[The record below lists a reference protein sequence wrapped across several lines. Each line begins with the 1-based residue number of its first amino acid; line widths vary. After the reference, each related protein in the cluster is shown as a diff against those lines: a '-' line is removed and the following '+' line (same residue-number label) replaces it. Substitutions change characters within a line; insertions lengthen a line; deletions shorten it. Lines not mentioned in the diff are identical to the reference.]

1 MIKVN
6 VIPNNIRW
14 NKYLKNP
21 QNYLNNKIKLI
32 NKKNSLYKK
41 KLLIFSI
48 LLSDSKEIKKLNK
61 KFRNKNRSTDVLSFP
76 FYKKKQLKEN
86 LFKKKEM
93 YLGDVVIS
101 INNIKNRNN
110 KKEFFKEFNKLWIHG
125 LLHLFGYDHKFEK
138 DYKKMK
144 KIENKF
150 YKSLALNV

>member
-76 FYKKKQLKEN
+76 FYEKKQLKEN

-110 KKEFFKEFNKLWIHG
+110 KKEFFKELNKLWIHG

-150 YKSLALNV
+150 YKSLM

>member
-14 NKYLKNP
+14 KKYLKNP

-32 NKKNSLYKK
+32 NKKNGLYKK

-48 LLSDSKEIKKLNK
+48 ILSDYKEIKKLNK
-61 KFRNKNRSTDVLSFP
+61 KFRNKNKSTDILSFP

-86 LFKKKEM
+86 LFKKKEI

-101 INNIKNRNN
+101 INNIKNKNN
-110 KKEFFKEFNKLWIHG
+110 KKEFFKELNKLWIHG
-125 LLHLFGYDHKFEK
+125 LLHLFGHDHKFER

-144 KIENKF
+144 NLENKF
-150 YKSLALNV
+150 YQLVK